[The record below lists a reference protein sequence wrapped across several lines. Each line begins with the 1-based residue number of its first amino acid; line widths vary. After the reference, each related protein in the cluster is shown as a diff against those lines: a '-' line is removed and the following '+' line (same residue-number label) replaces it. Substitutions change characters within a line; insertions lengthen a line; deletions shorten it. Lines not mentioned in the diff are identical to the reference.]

1 MLRPPRPI
9 FRISL
14 PVLAALWLL
23 IAAATP
29 VPTEAESAGKPQRGG
44 TINMSA
50 YADAEVWEGC
60 GSFATTPQT
69 LVSIS
74 PDALSCYQS
83 FPSEISFNGERA
95 VGLSENFAW

>member
-14 PVLAALWLL
+14 PILATLWLL

-44 TINMSA
+44 TVNMSA
-50 YADAEVWEGC
+50 YADAEVWEPI
-60 GSFATTPQT
+60 GSGS
-69 LVSIS
+69 LSSVS
-74 PDALSCYQS
+74 
-83 FPSEISFNGERA
+83 
-95 VGLSENFAW
+95 VGGHVHGAARRV